1 VAMTNFEEL
10 IDRIYEAAVEPE
22 NWENVLTDLA
32 RTAGGEG
39 GAIVTRREGQD
50 RWTGSRVSR
59 NLQRNLEECLRSPL
73 AKDSL
78 TTVRL
83 LAAKK
88 CGFVADEEFFTPEE
102 FASDFWTSEW
112 AVKNN
117 VYHCT
122 ATAVHVPN
130 GDLVVVQLM
139 RRIGLPGFNRTEL
152 NLLDSFRP
160 HLARAGFLAARWR
173 LERVRAAAEALDL
186 IGLPAAIL
194 DVNGRVLAANS
205 LIQELNNHVRWL
217 PRNEV
222 ALKDHSAN
230 VLLRNAIRELT
241 NPCATVVRSFPVG
254 RRSVKPIVVHLI
266 PATMSARE
274 LFNGGFGV
282 LAVTPITAPEPPD
295 AALIQG
301 LFDLTPAEARVAGGI
316 VAGMTIKEMAACHAV
331 GIETVRS
338 QMKSVLSKIG
348 VRRQSEAATRLAVLS
363 PATRRRGPAE
373 QRFCNRTQ

>member
-1 VAMTNFEEL
+1 MAMTNNEEL
-10 IDRIYEAAVEPE
+10 IDRIYEAAVEPD
-22 NWENVLTDLA
+22 NWGSVLTDLA
-32 RTAGGEG
+32 RTVAGEG
-39 GAIVTRREGQD
+39 GGIVTRREDQD

-59 NLQRNLEECLRSPL
+59 NLRRNLEECLRSPL
-73 AKDSL
+73 AKGSL

-88 CGFVADEEFFTPEE
+88 CGFVADEEVFTPEE
-102 FASDFWTSEW
+102 FASDFWTSQW

-117 VYHCT
+117 VYHST

-139 RRIGLPGFNRTEL
+139 RQIGLPGFNRTEL
-152 NLLDSFRP
+152 DLLDSFRP

-194 DVNGRVLAANS
+194 DVDGRVLAANS
-205 LIQELNNHVRWL
+205 LIQELSNHVRWL

-222 ALKDHSAN
+222 ALADHSAN

-241 NPCATVVRSFPVG
+241 NPFAPVVRSFPVG
-254 RRSVKPIVVHLI
+254 PGSVEPIVVHLI

-282 LAVTPITAPEPPD
+282 LAVTPITVPEALD
-295 AALIQG
+295 TALIQG

-316 VAGMTIKEMAACHAV
+316 VAGMTIKEMATFHAV

-348 VRRQSEAATRLAVLS
+348 VRRQSEAATKLAVLGR
-363 PATRRRGPAE
+363 ATRRRGPSGAALL
-373 QRFCNRTQ
+373 Q

>member
-1 VAMTNFEEL
+1 MRNFEEL

-22 NWENVLTDLA
+22 NWGRVLTDLA
-32 RTAGGEG
+32 RTASGEG
-39 GAIVTRREGQD
+39 GAIVTRREDQD
-50 RWTGSRVSR
+50 RWTGSRVSQ

-73 AKDSL
+73 AKDSQ

-83 LAAKK
+83 LAWGK
-88 CGFVADEEFFTPEE
+88 CCFMTDEEGFTPEE
-102 FASDFWTSEW
+102 YASDFWTSEW

-117 VYHCT
+117 VYHAA
-122 ATAVHVPN
+122 ATPIQVPN

-139 RRIGLPGFNRTEL
+139 KRIGLPGFNRTEL
-152 NLLDSFRP
+152 DSLDSFRP

-173 LERVRAAAEALDL
+173 LERVRATAEALDL

-205 LIQELNNHVRWL
+205 LIQELRNHVRWL

-222 ALKDHSAN
+222 ALTDHSAN

-241 NPCATVVRSFPVG
+241 NPFAPVVRSFPVG
-254 RRSVKPIVVHLI
+254 RGSVEPVVVHLI

-274 LFNGGFGV
+274 LFNGGFGI
-282 LAVTPITAPEPPD
+282 LAVTPITAPAAPD
-295 AALIQG
+295 TALIQG

-348 VRRQSEAATRLAVLS
+348 VRRQSEAATKLTVLGR
-363 PATRRRGPAE
+363 ATRRRGPTGAAFL
-373 QRFCNRTQ
+373 Q

>member
-1 VAMTNFEEL
+1 MTNNEEL
-10 IDRIYEAAVEPE
+10 IDRIYEAAVEPD
-22 NWENVLTDLA
+22 NWGSVLTDLA
-32 RTAGGEG
+32 RTVAGEG
-39 GAIVTRREGQD
+39 GGIVTRREDQD

-59 NLQRNLEECLRSPL
+59 NLRRNLEECLRSPL
-73 AKDSL
+73 AKGSL

-88 CGFVADEEFFTPEE
+88 CGFVADEEVFTPEE
-102 FASDFWTSEW
+102 FASDFWTSQW

-117 VYHCT
+117 VYHST

-139 RRIGLPGFNRTEL
+139 RQIGLPGFNRTEL
-152 NLLDSFRP
+152 DLLDSFRP

-194 DVNGRVLAANS
+194 DVDGRVLAANS
-205 LIQELNNHVRWL
+205 LIQELSNHVRWL

-222 ALKDHSAN
+222 ALADHSAN

-241 NPCATVVRSFPVG
+241 NPFAPVVRSFPVG
-254 RRSVKPIVVHLI
+254 PGSVEPIVVHLI

-282 LAVTPITAPEPPD
+282 LAVTPITVPEALD
-295 AALIQG
+295 TALIQG

-316 VAGMTIKEMAACHAV
+316 VAGMTIKEMATFHAV

-348 VRRQSEAATRLAVLS
+348 VRRQSEAATKLAVLGR
-363 PATRRRGPAE
+363 ATRRRGPSGAALL
-373 QRFCNRTQ
+373 Q